1 MAGEENK
8 AIRVRRESRRV
19 SRLEGDPLKGVALT
33 GYAALF
39 RPPRNI
45 SSESADL
52 TGNRQAGRHFCPDV
66 RTPSAHRTR
75 EEHAHTHKKP
85 PKNGTRGIHPRH
97 GVGAIAE

>member
-8 AIRVRRESRRV
+8 AIRVRWESRLV

-45 SSESADL
+45 SSETADL
-52 TGNRQAGRHFCPDV
+52 TGNRQAGRHFFPDA
-66 RTPSAHRTR
+66 RTPNAHRTR
-75 EEHAHTHKKP
+75 DEHTHTHKK
-85 PKNGTRGIHPRH
+85 KPRDTWNTSNATA
-97 GVGAIAE
+97 VEQ